1 MVKGGLFSCIPLA
14 VFMAALFLQFKS
26 LFIKKKKDLVIQKKT
41 TLLQIHTNEGLFY
54 FSLFFFFFWKQKMT
68 NYMRTKVLSPYI
80 AVCTWKPISGL
91 GFPFE
96 CFQLVNVIIEN
107 FEF

>member
-54 FSLFFFFFWKQKMT
+54 FSLFFFFLEAKDDKLHE
-68 NYMRTKVLSPYI
+68 NKS
-80 AVCTWKPISGL
+80 
-91 GFPFE
+91 
-96 CFQLVNVIIEN
+96 LVSLYCCMYLETDQWAR
-107 FEF
+107 FSL